1 MARVRMVTRTITTN
15 IFNVMAV
22 NMKTVSVENIDVP
35 ASVEID
41 TIEKAEKYFR
51 KNWNV
56 DGYLFGKVSEMKT
69 EEKIY
74 GMTEEEFLKYAKEVE
89 R

>member
-15 IFNVMAV
+15 IFTVMAV

>member
-1 MARVRMVTRTITTN
+1 
-15 IFNVMAV
+15 MAV